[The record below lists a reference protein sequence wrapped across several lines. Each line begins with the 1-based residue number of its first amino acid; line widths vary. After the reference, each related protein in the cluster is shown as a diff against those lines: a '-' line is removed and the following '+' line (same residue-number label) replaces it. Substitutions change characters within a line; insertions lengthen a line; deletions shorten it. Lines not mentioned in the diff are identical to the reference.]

1 MRLHATKAMIRFTR
15 FSYALLTDG
24 DHSMRRLADME
35 YSRAYKR
42 FKPLVKTRR
51 RRHRMD
57 KLRALQYFAA
67 AAGEKSFSRAA
78 RRFGVSVPAVAKMIN
93 AFEDS
98 LNAKLFDR
106 TARGL
111 TLTAEGSRY
120 LEACAPALAELDR
133 ADEQLRASTARPKG
147 TVV

>member
-1 MRLHATKAMIRFTR
+1 
-15 FSYALLTDG
+15 
-24 DHSMRRLADME
+24 
-35 YSRAYKR
+35 
-42 FKPLVKTRR
+42 
-51 RRHRMD
+51 MD

-67 AAGEKSFSRAA
+67 ASGEKSFSRAA

-111 TLTAEGSRY
+111 MLTAEGSRY

-147 TVV
+147 TVVIGVQHVIARGYLAAALPRFRITGSAGGMET